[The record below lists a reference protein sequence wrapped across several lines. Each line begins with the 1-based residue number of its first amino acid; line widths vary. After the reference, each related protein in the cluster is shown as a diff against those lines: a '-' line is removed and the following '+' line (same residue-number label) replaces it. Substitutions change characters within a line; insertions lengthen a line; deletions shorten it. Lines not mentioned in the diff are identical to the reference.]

1 MQAGNLISSD
11 VMAYTSRVLVNGTQ
25 RPVQSWSIS
34 RELNGDL
41 PMQVTAASGIVQATG
56 NIVWVHPDHVSSS
69 ATNPFN
75 KSTGWVPAKGDRVE
89 IFAGD
94 GVSEWKQFHGLIDS
108 TRGTVNGGFESTIID
123 DFDKLSAKFS
133 HYPLLRVMSPY
144 AEGYPARGV
153 GLTSTYYVDAALRTA
168 GFYGT
173 PPTEA
178 NGILHVPGQGSTW
191 TDRGQVGTM
200 LTGAGYDGAL
210 SHARNFQAPWGWA
223 ISNFKNTYLPRT
235 SPTPS
240 TPLQVTV
247 CVAPNH
253 TGFFTLDVFF
263 GATRVRLAIWAS
275 RSVNAY
281 LGTTN
286 LVGLTPAQFA
296 GATIITLL
304 YKSGVW
310 TLKANNGA
318 TATGTAT
325 IGGSAAIGSIAMEAE
340 DGARVAGIQ
349 VSSPATAAQEFASQA
364 FTPNAFMDLG
374 SIGSFSGLMD
384 AGRAQ
389 DQVAVADLVS
399 EISDATLAAMW
410 IDELGVFRFTPSI
423 TLNSRAPVRT
433 LTTKSEVTT
442 LGWEDSYLGSRS
454 KVTVKHLRPALALS
468 RSCSRTVYQG
478 NSNTMESG
486 ESTEEFIEPAGN
498 EDWVQVDSS
507 LTVLGFPAWS
517 PYNGG
522 RFSYSGGYFSNTGAE
537 IADPSALSFTAEMT
551 TVGINRFKIKHAVG
565 TLPAGVEAT
574 TSTSPNSSAL
584 YPQNRNQ
591 PLPVIRAFG
600 QVTWSEETW
609 SPVSAGGAGP
619 ELEHDAGYWNAL
631 TDSTAVIEQIA
642 AYLAS
647 QTAVPKPTITNL
659 EVVYDPRLQLGD
671 VIKIDSSGYLG
682 VVLTGLIV
690 GMENSGGGVYAQS
703 LSIRIISATTTFTT
717 FEEFNRSS
725 GGALTFQQW
734 QALGVTPQ
742 TFTQFNTEQEA

>member
-1 MQAGNLISSD
+1 MQAGNLIASD
-11 VMAYTSRVLVNGTQ
+11 VMAYTSRVMVNGTQ

-75 KSTGWVPAKGDRVE
+75 KSTGWLPAKGDRVE

-108 TRGTVNGGFESTIID
+108 TRGTVNGGSESTIID

-153 GLTSTYYVDAALRTA
+153 GLTSTYYVDATLRTA

-200 LTGAGYDGAL
+200 LTGAGYDGTTN
-210 SHARNFQAPWGWA
+210 HARNFQAPWGWA
-223 ISNFKNTYLPRT
+223 ISNFRNTYLPKNTHNRD
-235 SPTPS
+235 
-240 TPLQVTV
+240 TPLQMTV
-247 CVAPNH
+247 MAAPNH
-253 TGFFTLDVFF
+253 AGEFKMDVYF
-263 GATRVRLAIWAS
+263 GAVRVRLAVWGT
-275 RSVNAY
+275 RNVDAY
-281 LGTTN
+281 IGDTP
-286 LVGLTPAQFA
+286 VVSLTAAQVL
-296 GATIITLL
+296 GATIFTLL
-304 YKSGVW
+304 VKNGAWV
-310 TLKANNGA
+310 LKASNGA
-318 TATGTAT
+318 SATGAAT
-325 IGGSAAIGSIAMEAE
+325 ISDASPMGNIAIEAADA
-340 DGARVAGIQ
+340 ARVAGIQ
-349 VSSPATAAQEFASQA
+349 VSSPATVAQEFASQD
-364 FTPNAFMDLG
+364 FTPNALMDLG

-423 TLNSRAPVRT
+423 TLNGRAPVRT
-433 LTTKSEVTT
+433 LTTKSEVTA

-498 EDWVQVDSS
+498 EDWIQVDST

-522 RFSYSGGYFSNTGAE
+522 RFSYAGGYFSNTGSE
-537 IADPSALSFTAEMT
+537 IVDPGSLTFTAEMT

-584 YPQNRNQ
+584 YPQSRNQ

-619 ELEHDAGYWNAL
+619 ELEHDAGYWNAR

-642 AYLAS
+642 SYLAS

-671 VIKIDSSGYLG
+671 VIKIDSNGYLG

-717 FEEFNRSS
+717 YAEYDASL
-725 GGALTFQQW
+725 GGSNLTYAQW
-734 QALGVTPQ
+734 QALGPIPETYA
-742 TFTQFNTEQEA
+742 QFNDAI